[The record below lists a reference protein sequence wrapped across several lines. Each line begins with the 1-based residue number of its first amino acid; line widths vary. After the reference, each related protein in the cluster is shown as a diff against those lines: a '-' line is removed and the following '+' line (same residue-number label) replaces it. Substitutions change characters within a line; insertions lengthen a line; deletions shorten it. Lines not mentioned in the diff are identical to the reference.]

1 MIMLEIVALENGAHR
16 NQTFSG
22 FLPDGWAL
30 VPDGIEMPDTFPF
43 VNIEVAND
51 DEGRAVV
58 VCMTAGV
65 VPEPDPEP
73 DPEPED
79 EADAEPSA
87 ADDTAAMLIDHEYR
101 LTLLELGL
109 SE

>member
-1 MIMLEIVALENGAHR
+1 MRMLEIVALGNGAHN
-16 NQTFSG
+16 NQTFYG
-22 FLPDGWAL
+22 TLLDGWAL
-30 VPDGIEMPDTFPF
+30 VPDGVELPDTFPF

-58 VCMTAGV
+58 VSMTAGV
-65 VPEPDPEP
+65 VPGPEPQPDPEP
-73 DPEPED
+73 SE
-79 EADAEPSA
+79 

-109 SE
+109 F